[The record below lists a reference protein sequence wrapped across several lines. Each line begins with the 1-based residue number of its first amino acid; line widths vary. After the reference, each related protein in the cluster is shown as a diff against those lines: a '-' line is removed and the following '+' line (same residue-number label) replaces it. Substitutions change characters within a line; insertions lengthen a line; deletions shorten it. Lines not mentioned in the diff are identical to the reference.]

1 MTTELFFRELTSYL
15 AEGGF
20 VMGPLYGAAIVLWY
34 AVGYRFLILQRGLR
48 GDLGRHLAAG
58 RPLSGGIIGKAWSI
72 LTTPNRAFESGDEA
86 DAYARQALI
95 PIRQRLGT
103 FKVLVRTI
111 VVLAP
116 LAGLLGTVAGMIE
129 TFDSLG
135 DRALFAS
142 SGGVAGGIA
151 QALLTTQMGLIVAVP
166 GLIAG
171 RLLDRRQV
179 RIEDDLE
186 QLRELLVLKTQE
198 TLA

>member
-1 MTTELFFRELTSYL
+1 
-15 AEGGF
+15 
-20 VMGPLYGAAIVLWY
+20 MGPLYGAAIVLWY

-48 GDLGRHLAAG
+48 GDLGRHLSAG
-58 RPLSGGIIGKAWSI
+58 RPLSGGIIGTAWQT
-72 LTTPNRAFESGDEA
+72 LTTPSRPFASGDEA
-86 DAYARQALI
+86 DAYARETLI

-103 FKVLVRTI
+103 FRVLVRTI

-166 GLIAG
+166 GLVAG
-171 RLLDRRQV
+171 RLLDRRQR

-198 TLA
+198 QLA

>member
-1 MTTELFFRELTSYL
+1 MSSFIVVAFAS
-15 AEGGF
+15 F
-20 VMGPLYGAAIVLWY
+20 PLWATHLSSSSRFSL
-34 AVGYRFLILQRGLR
+34 VGVTLM
-48 GDLGRHLAAG
+48 
-58 RPLSGGIIGKAWSI
+58 S
-72 LTTPNRAFESGDEA
+72 SGDEA